1 MTVREHI
8 QWKLKGLVKAG
19 LTLFK
24 TSDIQELAYIGKHDF
39 GKFLGS
45 SETLGFQDLIS
56 HLDFPEMIMPHHIF
70 DYFVN
75 HQGSY
80 IFDHLTHRRWIEVL
94 NAIDRAGDQ
103 DEETVKILKTI
114 GLLNIIGSIAPKP

>member
-8 QWKLKGLVKAG
+8 QWKLKGLVKSG

-45 SETLGFQDLIS
+45 AETYTREF
-56 HLDFPEMIMPHHIF
+56 
-70 DYFVN
+70 
-75 HQGSY
+75 
-80 IFDHLTHRRWIEVL
+80 RRMRT
-94 NAIDRAGDQ
+94 DG
-103 DEETVKILKTI
+103 ILKVDKSVRKGRQQTWVLREI
-114 GLLNIIGSIAPKP
+114 EF

>member
-8 QWKLKGLVKAG
+8 QSKLRSLAKSG

-45 SETLGFQDLIS
+45 TETYTREF
-56 HLDFPEMIMPHHIF
+56 
-70 DYFVN
+70 
-75 HQGSY
+75 
-80 IFDHLTHRRWIEVL
+80 RRMRT
-94 NAIDRAGDQ
+94 DG
-103 DEETVKILKTI
+103 ILKVDK
-114 GLLNIIGSIAPKP
+114 SIRKGRQQTWVLKEIEF